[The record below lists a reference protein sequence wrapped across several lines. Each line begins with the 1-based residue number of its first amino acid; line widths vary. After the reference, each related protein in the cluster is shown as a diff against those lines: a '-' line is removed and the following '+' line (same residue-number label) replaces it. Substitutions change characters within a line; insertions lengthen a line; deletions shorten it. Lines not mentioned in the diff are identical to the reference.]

1 MASLVGDH
9 ERDRAAHELQ
19 RHYREGRLSVEELA
33 ERLETALRART
44 GLQLRSALNEL
55 PAAGWWANSSAVP
68 EALRSPGR
76 AIRNAAILA
85 GTAVV
90 WLFWSFGMLAAF
102 VAWMAA
108 NGPSLGALLAFP
120 LLWFGVSW
128 LLWTGSKRRRS
139 RR

>member
-1 MASLVGDH
+1 MTSLVGDH
-9 ERDRAAHELQ
+9 ERDRAANELQ

-33 ERLETALRART
+33 ERLETALHART

-55 PAAGWWANSSAVP
+55 PAAGRWANP
-68 EALRSPGR
+68 EAMRGALRSPGR

-90 WLFWSFGMLAAF
+90 WLFWSVGMLAAF
-102 VAWMAA
+102 VAWLAA
-108 NGPSLGALLAFP
+108 NGPSLGALLVFP
-120 LLWFGVSW
+120 LLWFGVTW

>member
-1 MASLVGDH
+1 MASLVGDP

-33 ERLETALRART
+33 ERLETALHART
-44 GLQLRSALNEL
+44 GLQLRAALNEL
-55 PAAGWWANSSAVP
+55 PAAGRWANP
-68 EALRSPGR
+68 EAMRGALRSPGR

-90 WLFWSFGMLAAF
+90 WLFWSVGMLAAF
-102 VAWMAA
+102 VAWLAA
-108 NGPSLGALLAFP
+108 NGPSVGALLVFP
-120 LLWFGVSW
+120 LLWFGVTW